1 MRIRPFILAATIS
14 SISASA
20 FAADVANSKD
30 VYGLWKVSGGTALVQ
45 ITDCGDGTPC
55 GELVHVDAPNAETLL
70 DDQNPDPELATQP
83 LIGSRLLWGFK
94 EKSDKWSSG
103 KIYDAESG
111 KSYKSKLERK
121 ADGTLK
127 VKGCIGPICQSQ
139 IWTQVE
145 PN

>member
-1 MRIRPFILAATIS
+1 MRTFALIAAATLLAAP
-14 SISASA
+14 A
-20 FAADVANSKD
+20 FASEAASSPKD
-30 VYGLWKVSGGTALVQ
+30 VFGLWTVRGGTALIQ

-55 GELVHVDAPNAETLL
+55 GKLVHVVAPNPKALL

-83 LIGSRLLWGFK
+83 LIGSKMLWGFK

-121 ADGTLK
+121 DAGTLE
-127 VKGCIGPICQSQ
+127 VKGCVGPICQKQ
-139 IWTQVE
+139 FWTEVKLD
-145 PN
+145 